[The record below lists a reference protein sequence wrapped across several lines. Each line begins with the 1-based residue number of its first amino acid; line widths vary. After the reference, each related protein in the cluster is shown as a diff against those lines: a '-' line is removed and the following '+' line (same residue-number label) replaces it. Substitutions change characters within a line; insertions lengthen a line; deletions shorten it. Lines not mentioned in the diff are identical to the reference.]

1 MFGRTRRPRLSR
13 RQVEAMIAAVESRG
27 IPPAPRPQER
37 ARPQRGLP
45 FGVAV
50 ERFDRASWRGRRQE
64 GV

>member
-1 MFGRTRRPRLSR
+1 MFGRPRSPRPRRPKLSR
-13 RQVEAMIAAVESRG
+13 CQVEAMIAAVERRG
-27 IPPAPRPQER
+27 VPPAPRPV
-37 ARPQRGLP
+37 RGLP